1 MLPVGWTGRQAGLAS
16 WYGPGL
22 YGRRTASG
30 TVYTGTARTAAH
42 RSLPFGT
49 LVRVSNL
56 ANGRQVVVVIDD
68 RGPFLRGR
76 VIDLSVAAA
85 RRLGMVRDGVVPVRI
100 QVLRWAEEPET

>member
-1 MLPVGWTGRQAGLAS
+1 
-16 WYGPGL
+16 
-22 YGRRTASG
+22 
-30 TVYTGTARTAAH
+30 
-42 RSLPFGT
+42 
-49 LVRVSNL
+49 VRVTNL

-100 QVLRWAEEPET
+100 QVLRWAEEPEA